1 MYKIKENTRKIGK
14 ITNKLDFVNIDGYVM
29 KSKNKYFMID
39 GKKITD
45 IKIIND
51 NLVHNIISEKVN
63 KKYNRLI
70 KELTNLLLSEDDDA
84 EGSMNEILNRI
95 EKFRQEIK
103 FKYRSYLKNKELEKM
118 ARQLRIFQK
127 EAKIKLEEINNYK
140 HMNTIGRN
148 R

>member
-29 KSKNKYFMID
+29 KSKSKYFMID
-39 GKKITD
+39 GEKITD